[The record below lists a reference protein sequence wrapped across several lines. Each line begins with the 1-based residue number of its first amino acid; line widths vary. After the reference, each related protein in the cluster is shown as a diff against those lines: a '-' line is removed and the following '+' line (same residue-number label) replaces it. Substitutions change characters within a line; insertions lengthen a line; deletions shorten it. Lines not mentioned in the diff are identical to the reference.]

1 MQSTNE
7 TTLVQLAQKGNTNAA
22 GTLYE
27 MHHPGIF
34 QYLFYRVGDVHTAEE
49 LTGEVFLK
57 MVRAL
62 PGYRPTNNGTFRS
75 WLYTIARN
83 MAIDHYRR
91 TANRPQTTFDDEL
104 GLASEDA
111 GDAVEV
117 KLTNEALQE
126 ALKQLPDIQRDVLI
140 LRFVENM
147 TVEEVASML
156 HKTYDSIKSLQR
168 RALVV
173 LRQALLEQEEIQ

>member
-62 PGYRPTNNGTFRS
+62 PGYRSTNGTFRS

-83 MAIDHYRR
+83 IAIDHYRR
-91 TANRPQTTFDDEL
+91 AANRPQTTFDDEL
-104 GLASEDA
+104 GLTGEDA
-111 GDAVEV
+111 GNTVEV
-117 KLTNEALQE
+117 KLTREALQE
-126 ALKQLPDIQRDVLI
+126 ALKRLPDIQRDVII

-147 TVEEVASML
+147 TLEEVAAML

-173 LRQALLEQEEIQ
+173 LRQALLEQEEIL